1 MIIHGA
7 GPSGICSEGT
17 AERKWRA
24 LFFGELQRAG
34 RWYGRARDEMGW
46 EGGAAD
52 GEIGVSCLMKR
63 ELGLRSEV

>member
-17 AERKWRA
+17 AES
-24 LFFGELQRAG
+24 GERCFLGNCCG
-34 RWYGRARDEMGW
+34 RVDGMAWPVDEMGW

-63 ELGLRSEV
+63 D